1 MFAHIDADAFFASV
15 LERKN
20 PKLKGQPILA
30 LGMGGGFV
38 IAASYPA
45 KAKGVKTGMRLV
57 EARKFCP
64 NAVPVVSDF
73 LESCV
78 VSKDIESILGTY
90 CPRIEKT
97 SIDEWYLDLVS
108 CVGGVPEKL
117 YEWAKQIQ
125 TEIKSKIDVSVSI
138 GIAPT
143 KLLAKM
149 AGEYRKPAGITIV
162 VTNPESINSQF
173 STCGEHSRTILNSQ
187 FLSDRP
193 APAIPGIGS
202 KRSLHAESF
211 KWRTA
216 WDIANAPKD
225 LTRKL
230 FGRPG
235 LEMQDELLG
244 KPVFDVDDNPAPP
257 KSISRCRSF
266 RATKDQDQLFGHV
279 LQHLTYCTL
288 KMRTHNLA
296 CKEVMVWIRDDAYR
310 HFGHPRKLPQL
321 MDTEEQI
328 LPYTRWCFKK
338 VHEDSKSYTQV
349 GIALMGLK
357 PPGNTQYSLFDTP
370 ESCVKSQNVQ
380 KSLDSIR
387 KRYGRDSVLRGR
399 GLVIPR
405 KWKSNTPDFYGGI
418 KEMS

>member
-1 MFAHIDADAFFASV
+1 MFCHIDADAFFASV
-15 LERKN
+15 LERKD

-78 VSKDIESILGTY
+78 VSKDIEAILETY

-117 YEWAKQIQ
+117 DEWAKQIQ

-149 AGEYRKPAGITIV
+149 AGEYRKPSGITIV
-162 VTNPESINSQF
+162 SSHNYLAHNKAH
-173 STCGEHSRTILNSQ
+173 HSRFQIPDST
-187 FLSDRP
+187 FLKSLP

-225 LTRKL
+225 LIKKL

-244 KPVFDVDDNPAPP
+244 KPVFDVDDEPGPP

-266 RATKDQDQLFGHV
+266 RATKNEDQLFGHV

-288 KMRTHNLA
+288 KMRSHNLA
-296 CKEVMVWIRDDAYR
+296 CKEVMVWLRNDEYR

-328 LPYTRWCFKK
+328 LPYARWCFKK
-338 VHEDSKSYTQV
+338 AHEETKAYTQV

-357 PPGNTQYSLFDTP
+357 PPGNTQYSLFETP
-370 ESCVKSQNVQ
+370 ESDKKSQSVQ
-380 KSLDSIR
+380 NCLDKIR
-387 KRYGRDSVLRGR
+387 KRYGRDSVFRGR
-399 GLVIPR
+399 GLAIPR
-405 KWKSNTPDFYGGI
+405 KRKSATPSFYGGI
-418 KEMS
+418 KEM